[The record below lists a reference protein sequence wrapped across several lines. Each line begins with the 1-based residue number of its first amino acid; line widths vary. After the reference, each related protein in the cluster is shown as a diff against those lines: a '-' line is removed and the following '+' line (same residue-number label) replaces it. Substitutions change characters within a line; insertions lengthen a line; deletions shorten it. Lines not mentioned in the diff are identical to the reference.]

1 MTTDPSNQTLLWQLL
16 LIAVLT
22 LVNAFFAASEIAFVS
37 LNKNRVANQAIKG
50 DEKARKI
57 LALLDHSDDF
67 LATIQVA
74 ITFAGFLSSASAANT
89 FAARL
94 DPYLSNIPGAEQAA
108 ILIVTL
114 ALSYISL
121 VFGELYP
128 KQLGLQRP
136 EEVARAGAGFITVVQ
151 KLMKPFVWFLSFST
165 SVSGKNDTDHVH
177 ERQRY
182 VFARRSA

>member
-67 LATIQVA
+67 L
-74 ITFAGFLSSASAANT
+74 L
-89 FAARL
+89 R
-94 DPYLSNIPGAEQAA
+94 NIDIN
-108 ILIVTL
+108 ILKT
-114 ALSYISL
+114 SY
-121 VFGELYP
+121 
-128 KQLGLQRP
+128 
-136 EEVARAGAGFITVVQ
+136 
-151 KLMKPFVWFLSFST
+151 
-165 SVSGKNDTDHVH
+165 
-177 ERQRY
+177 
-182 VFARRSA
+182 